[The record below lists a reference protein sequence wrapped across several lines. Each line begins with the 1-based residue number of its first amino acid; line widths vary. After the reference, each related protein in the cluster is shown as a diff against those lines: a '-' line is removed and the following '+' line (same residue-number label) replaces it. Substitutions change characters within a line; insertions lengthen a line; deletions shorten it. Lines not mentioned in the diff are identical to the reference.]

1 MKFKH
6 FGVFLDLVGNGALN
20 INSFKKYV
28 DYLAMMDYNLIELG
42 LDDMF
47 KIDSE
52 PFFGY
57 LRGGYKKE
65 VLQEME
71 SYANSKGIQLIPCIQ
86 TLGHMDNV
94 LSNPHYF
101 ELCDIE
107 NILLVDD
114 VKVDTLI
121 EKMFISLRDIFKTN
135 EINLGFD
142 EAHYVGLGKYLDL
155 HGYHDRFELLLKHLN
170 KVVKMAE
177 KYNFKVHIWADM
189 FYKLANNG
197 EYIAKN
203 VHFSNEV
210 VEKIP
215 KGIGLCYW
223 DYDTMDE
230 SVYDSMFTTL
240 EEAGVD
246 VWFGG
251 AANTWWGYAP
261 LNTYS
266 IEAMKPAIKQIIKH
280 NVEHVMFTSWGNAG
294 HECSFFAV
302 LPTLYTVKQFSLG
315 NFDVEKIKH
324 GFKELFNLNY
334 DDFML
339 LDIPNKNAYNPELK
353 RPDSSCRALLVND
366 CFLGKRDLQLSQIE
380 HIPFEDYK
388 IQLEQVAPR
397 MGEFKYLF
405 DNMIAL
411 CDALSVKAELGIK
424 TRNAYLS
431 KDKKSL
437 LSLLNIYEEAAKR
450 IDNFRMTYR
459 KVWMIENTPYGWD
472 YHEKKLGGLI
482 FRIRDCALRIKEY
495 LDGIVDNI
503 PELEDE
509 ILVFGDWAS
518 VIW

>member
-1 MKFKH
+1 
-6 FGVFLDLVGNGALN
+6 
-20 INSFKKYV
+20 
-28 DYLAMMDYNLIELG
+28 
-42 LDDMF
+42 
-47 KIDSE
+47 
-52 PFFGY
+52 
-57 LRGGYKKE
+57 
-65 VLQEME
+65 
-71 SYANSKGIQLIPCIQ
+71 
-86 TLGHMDNV
+86 
-94 LSNPHYF
+94 
-101 ELCDIE
+101 
-107 NILLVDD
+107 
-114 VKVDTLI
+114 
-121 EKMFISLRDIFKTN
+121 
-135 EINLGFD
+135 
-142 EAHYVGLGKYLDL
+142 
-155 HGYHDRFELLLKHLN
+155 
-170 KVVKMAE
+170 
-177 KYNFKVHIWADM
+177 
-189 FYKLANNG
+189 
-197 EYIAKN
+197 
-203 VHFSNEV
+203 
-210 VEKIP
+210 
-215 KGIGLCYW
+215 
-223 DYDTMDE
+223 
-230 SVYDSMFTTL
+230 
-240 EEAGVD
+240 
-246 VWFGG
+246 
-251 AANTWWGYAP
+251 
-261 LNTYS
+261 
-266 IEAMKPAIKQIIKH
+266 
-280 NVEHVMFTSWGNAG
+280 
-294 HECSFFAV
+294 
-302 LPTLYTVKQFSLG
+302 
-315 NFDVEKIKH
+315 
-324 GFKELFNLNY
+324 
-334 DDFML
+334 ML